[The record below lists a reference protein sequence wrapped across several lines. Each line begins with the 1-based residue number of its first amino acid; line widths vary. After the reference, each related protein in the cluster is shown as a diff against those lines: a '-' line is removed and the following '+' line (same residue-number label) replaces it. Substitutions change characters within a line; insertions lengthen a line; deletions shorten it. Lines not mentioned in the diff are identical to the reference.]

1 MLVREGDERNATIDL
16 WLAGSL
22 AAIAG
27 ALNAAAFYAVGF
39 FSANMTGNVSTLS
52 DNLVLG
58 RWTTALFYFAILL
71 AFIFGAAGAAAL
83 IDAGRR
89 RRTRRIYAYGILL
102 EAILLTGIGSADLWL
117 MKELRAL
124 VVVLGLA
131 FAMGFQ
137 NAIGTRI
144 SDARVRT
151 THVSGLATD
160 IGIELAAAL
169 HSLRQRLKERGT
181 PHDFGRL
188 RLQACTVMSF
198 LTGGVAG
205 VVLYRTIGGYLLI
218 LAAIVLFAIAMSSIA
233 QARHLNLQKSVI
245 RETRIG

>member
-16 WLAGSL
+16 WLAASL
-22 AAIAG
+22 AGIAG

-52 DNLVLG
+52 VYFVLG

-71 AFIFGAAGAAAL
+71 AFIFGSASAAAL
-83 IDAGRR
+83 IDEGRR

-117 MKELRAL
+117 MKDLRAV

-169 HSLRQRLKERGT
+169 HGLRRRPKERGT
-181 PHDFGRL
+181 THNFGKL
-188 RLQACTVMSF
+188 RLQACTVLSF
-198 LTGGVAG
+198 LIGGVAG
-205 VVLYRTIGGYLLI
+205 VVLYRAIGGYLMI
-218 LAAIVLFAIAMSSIA
+218 LAAIVLVAIAVSSIA
-233 QARHLNLQKSVI
+233 QARRLTLRNSTIVAK
-245 RETRIG
+245 